1 MIKSLMISLI
11 LTLIIELTVS
21 ILLGIRKKY
30 DIKVIICANICTN
43 PVVAYVANCI
53 LLLNNQMIYIIAVA
67 VLEMMAVIIEFLIYR
82 KYLKFNEKS
91 PLVISVI
98 NNIVSFSLGLIITKF
113 I

>member
-11 LTLIIELTVS
+11 LTLIIEVTVS

-43 PVVAYVANCI
+43 LVVAYVANCI

-67 VLEMMAVIIEFLIYR
+67 VLEMIAVIIEFLIYR

>member
-1 MIKSLMISLI
+1 M
-11 LTLIIELTVS
+11 
-21 ILLGIRKKY
+21 
-30 DIKVIICANICTN
+30 
-43 PVVAYVANCI
+43 AYVANCI